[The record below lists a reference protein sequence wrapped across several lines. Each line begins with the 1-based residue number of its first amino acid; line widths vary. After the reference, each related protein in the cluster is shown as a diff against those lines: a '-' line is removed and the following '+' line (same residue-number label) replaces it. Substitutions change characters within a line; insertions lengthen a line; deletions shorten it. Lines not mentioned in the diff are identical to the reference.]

1 MNDTLKIIK
10 RSFLISTGIVL
21 VIAAIGCYSYF
32 VADKVETVINDTEVK
47 RYDGND
53 IYLVFTD
60 YGVLQNTD
68 ARYRVKFN
76 SSDIQNTCIRL
87 KGKKAEIKKYGWR
100 IRPLSWYENIVAVEE
115 ITPHQ

>member
-1 MNDTLKIIK
+1 MNETLKKIK
-10 RSFLISTGIVL
+10 RSFLITAGIVL
-21 VIAAIGCYSYF
+21 VIAAAGFYSYF
-32 VADKVETVINDTEVK
+32 IADTVETVINDTEVK
-47 RYDGND
+47 RYNGND
-53 IYLVFTD
+53 TYLVFTD

-68 ARYRVKFN
+68 ARYRFKFN

-115 ITPHQ
+115 IAPNQ

>member
-1 MNDTLKIIK
+1 MNDTLKKIK
-10 RSFLISTGIVL
+10 RSFLITSGIVL
-21 VIAAIGCYSYF
+21 VIAGVACYSYF
-32 VADKVETVINDTEVK
+32 VADTVETVINDTEVK
-47 RYDGND
+47 RYNGND
-53 IYLVFTD
+53 MYLVFTD

-87 KGKKAEIKKYGWR
+87 KGNKAAIKKYGWR

-115 ITPHQ
+115 IRQQQ